1 MSPIIDSTSDAF
13 VALSGFIVTPGHQRV
28 ALAIYELLATGRPA
42 HPDEIAERSGVSVL
56 EVEAYLGAWPATFLD
71 AQGAVTGFFGLASH
85 PSYSHRFDVEGVGTA
100 WTWCTYDPLFI
111 TRVLGVT
118 AVVTSRCPISGTAIR
133 LTVTPEGV
141 RDIKPST
148 AVMSMLSPDQ
158 ASVENIITS
167 LCQYIL
173 LFATPDDAHYWTSEN
188 PGTFVVSIDDGF
200 EIARRMTDSVFGSVL
215 DAMEGACGPAAPG
228 LPSSVT

>member
-1 MSPIIDSTSDAF
+1 MSPIIDSTSNAF
-13 VALSGFIVTPGHQRV
+13 IALSGFIATPGHQRV

-42 HPDEIAERSGVSVL
+42 HPDGIAERAGVSVA
-56 EVEAYLGAWPATFLD
+56 EVEAYLRACPATFRD
-71 AQGAVTGFFGLASH
+71 TQGAVTGFFGLASH
-85 PSYSHRFDVEGVGTA
+85 PGYSHRFDVEGVGTA

-111 TRVLGVT
+111 TQVLDVT
-118 AVVTSRCPISGTAIR
+118 AVVTSRCPITGTEVR

-141 RDIKPST
+141 RDIEPST
-148 AVMSMLSPDQ
+148 AVMSMLSPDR

-173 LFATPDDAHYWTSEN
+173 LFATPDAAHSWTREN
-188 PGTFVVSIDDGF
+188 PGTFVVSADDGF

-215 DAMEGACGPAAPG
+215 NTIQGA
-228 LPSSVT
+228 